1 MSPTVGRS
9 RRTGWKTL
17 AAAVA
22 VAAPLL
28 ASAHPAGAAIATTR
42 VSLASSGGQSVGG
55 ALTTS
60 AAISADGNIVAFTS
74 SATNL
79 VPGDTNAS
87 LDIFVRNRAA
97 GTTTRASV
105 ATGGTE
111 AAGIST
117 NPAVS
122 SDGRFVAYQSTAAN
136 LVAGDTNGQSDVF
149 VYEVAAVATTRVSV
163 VTGGGQGCAAAAP
176 ATCAAATGPGAS
188 TNPSI
193 SADGRFV
200 AYQSTATYLAT
211 GAPSGDTNGQSD
223 IFVTDRS
230 GSISTT
236 RISVPTG
243 GAQGCDPI
251 APATACSVAQGAGAS
266 ILPSISADGR
276 LVSYTS
282 AASFLVA
289 GDTNGVN
296 DVFVADRTGSV
307 TTTRVSVATGSA
319 QAAGGASS
327 SSSISGNGTVVAYS
341 SDAITLVAGDTNGAT
356 DVFVHDRT
364 TGTTTRAS
372 VAGGSAQSSGGVSGF
387 PSVSFDGRLITFDS
401 TATNLVPAD
410 TNGVTDVFLFDRL
423 SVATTRVSV
432 GSGGG
437 QTNAGSTFARISND
451 GRYVVYASEASN
463 LVANDTNNSS
473 DVFVTDRQAPEV
485 TADGYRMVATD
496 GGIFAFGNAKFLGS
510 TGGTR
515 TAQPIVGMAT
525 TPSKAGYWLVAAD
538 GGIFNFGD
546 AAFLGSTGAIRL
558 NRPIVGMAATVTGKG
573 YWLVASDGG
582 VFAFGDARFFGSTGA
597 IRLNQPIV
605 GIASSPNSG
614 GYFLVASDGGIFA
627 FGDAKFSGSTGATKL
642 NRPIVGMAAAPS
654 GGYWLVAS
662 DGGIFAFG
670 GAGFVGS
677 TGALTLNKPVVGM
690 ASTPSGL
697 GYWLVASD
705 GGIFAFGDAK
715 FFGSTG
721 AIRLNQP
728 IVGLTSS

>member
-1 MSPTVGRS
+1 M
-9 RRTGWKTL
+9 
-17 AAAVA
+17 
-22 VAAPLL
+22 AAPLL
-28 ASAHPAGAAIATTR
+28 ASAHPAGAAIATAR
-42 VSLASSGGQSVGG
+42 ASLTSSGGQSVGG

-60 AAISADGNIVAFTS
+60 AAISADGNLVAFTS

-79 VPGDTNAS
+79 VPGDTNAT

-117 NPAVS
+117 NPVLS

-136 LVAGDTNGQSDVF
+136 LVAGDTNGQADIF
-149 VYEVAAVATTRVSV
+149 VHEVATGATSRVSVVTGGAQGCTPVGTATACAAVGTATGQSPQGAGPSTDPSISADGRYVAYRSTAGYLVPDDTNLQADIFVADRSGSITTTRASV
-163 VTGGGQGCAAAAP
+163 VTGGGQGCTPIAP
-176 ATCAAATGPGAS
+176 ATTCVVSQGAGAAFL
-188 TNPSI
+188 PSI

-200 AYQSTATYLAT
+200 
-211 GAPSGDTNGQSD
+211 
-223 IFVTDRS
+223 
-230 GSISTT
+230 
-236 RISVPTG
+236 
-243 GAQGCDPI
+243 
-251 APATACSVAQGAGAS
+251 
-266 ILPSISADGR
+266 
-276 LVSYTS
+276 SYTS
-282 AASFLVA
+282 AATFLVP
-289 GDTNGVN
+289 GDTNAVN
-296 DVFVADRTGSV
+296 DVFVTDRTGSV
-307 TTTRVSVATGSA
+307 TTTRVSVATGGA

-327 SSSISGNGTVVAYS
+327 SSSISGDGTVVAYS

-356 DVFVHDRT
+356 DVFIHDRP

-372 VAGGSAQSSGGVSGF
+372 VASGGAQSSGGVSGF
-387 PSVSFDGRLITFDS
+387 PSVNFDGRLVTFDS

-410 TNGVTDVFLFDRL
+410 TNGNSDVFLFDRL
-423 SVATTRVSV
+423 SVATTRVSL
-432 GSGGG
+432 GSDGS

-463 LVANDTNNSS
+463 LVPNDTNNSS
-473 DVFVTDRQAPEV
+473 DVFVTDRLAPEV
-485 TADGYRMVATD
+485 TAGGYRMVAND
-496 GGIFAFGNAKFLGS
+496 GGIFAFGNARFLGS

-515 TAQPIVGMAT
+515 TAQPIVGMAA

-538 GGIFNFGD
+538 GGIFAFGD
-546 AAFLGSTGAIRL
+546 ATFFGSTGALRL

-582 VFAFGDARFFGSTGA
+582 
-597 IRLNQPIV
+597 
-605 GIASSPNSG
+605 
-614 GYFLVASDGGIFA
+614 IFA
-627 FGDAKFSGSTGATKL
+627 FGDATFSGSTGATRL
-642 NRPIVGMAAAPS
+642 NKPVVGMAAAPS

-677 TGALTLNKPVVGM
+677 TGALALKKPVVGM
-690 ASTPSGL
+690 ASTPSGK

-721 AIRLNQP
+721 AITLNQP